1 MNKPAIDPQ
10 RWTPPKAA
18 HTARPL
24 PLRNLAIHRIPGNGP
39 EHVTPGK
46 NADLLTGLDD
56 GRVISYDPQT
66 RQDQLIVDTGGR
78 PLGMAWHPD
87 GSLIICDAQR
97 GLLAYRPD
105 DRLDVLAAGYHGTPF
120 TFCSNVTVTADGT
133 IYFSHSSTKYNLA
146 NWTGDILEHRPTG
159 RLFRYTTDG
168 TVELLLDGLGFAN
181 GIALARD
188 ESFIV
193 VAETINYDLV
203 RLQLTGDR
211 QGALTRFGDPMPGM
225 PDNIAAADDGNIWV
239 SIVAPRI
246 GPVDFLL
253 PRNPLLRKALWA
265 LPDGL
270 LQSAQGTPATGVR
283 VLDANGAIVY
293 DFVGIHPDF
302 GNPTAV
308 WPVGDTVWLASLPSN
323 ALASFDR
330 PTDTDATVTDLPSR
344 N

>member
-1 MNKPAIDPQ
+1 MSKLAIYPQ
-10 RWTPPKAA
+10 RWTPPKAFT
-18 HTARPL
+18 TAAPL
-24 PLRNLAIHRIPGNGP
+24 PLRNLQIHPMPGNGP
-39 EHVTPGK
+39 EHVTAGHSP
-46 NADLLTGLDD
+46 DLLTGLDD

-66 RQDQLIVDTGGR
+66 RTHTVVVNTGGR

-97 GLLAYRPD
+97 GLLAHRPD
-105 DRLDVLAAGYHGTPF
+105 GSLEVLAAEYKGTPF
-120 TFCSNVTVTADGT
+120 TFCSNVTVAADGT

-159 RLFRYTTDG
+159 RLFRYSNDG

-193 VAETINYDLV
+193 VAETIGYDLV
-203 RLQLTGDR
+203 KLELTGDR
-211 QGALTRFGDPMPGM
+211 QGALTRFGDPLPGM
-225 PDNIAAADDGNIWV
+225 PDNIAADADGNIWI

-246 GPVDFLL
+246 GVVDFLL
-253 PRNPLLRKALWA
+253 PRNPVWRKALWA
-265 LPDGL
+265 VPERL

-283 VLDANGAIVY
+283 VLDHTGATVY
-293 DFVGIHPDF
+293 DFIGTHPDF

-308 WPVGDTVWLASLPSN
+308 WPVGDKVWLASLPAN

-330 PTDTDATVTDLPSR
+330 P
-344 N
+344 

>member
-1 MNKPAIDPQ
+1 M
-10 RWTPPKAA
+10 
-18 HTARPL
+18 
-24 PLRNLAIHRIPGNGP
+24 PGNGP

-46 NADLLTGLDD
+46 NADLLTGLND

-66 RQDQLIVDTGGR
+66 LKDRVIVDTGGR

-97 GLLAYRPD
+97 GLLAHRAD
-105 DRLDVLAAGYHGTPF
+105 GSLDVLTAGYRSVPF
-120 TFCSNVTVTADGT
+120 TFCSNVTVTDGGT

-159 RLFRYTTDG
+159 RLFRYNTDG
-168 TVELLLDGLGFAN
+168 TCELLLDGLGFAN

-188 ESFIV
+188 ESFVV
-193 VAETINYDLV
+193 VAETIGYDLV
-203 RLQLTGDR
+203 RLELTGDR

-225 PDNIAAADDGNIWV
+225 PDNICADQDGNIWV

-246 GPVDFLL
+246 GAIDFLL
-253 PRNPLLRKALWA
+253 PRSPLLRKALWA
-265 LPDGL
+265 LPDRL
-270 LQSAQGTPATGVR
+270 LQSAQGTPSIGVR
-283 VLDANGAIVY
+283 VLDEKGATVY
-293 DFVGIHPDF
+293 DFIGTHPDF

-308 WPVGDTVWLASLPSN
+308 SAVGDKVWLASLPSN

-330 PTDTDATVTDLPSR
+330 PT
-344 N
+344 